1 MKQVLSTFLLLLFT
15 FLLTAQPT
23 AKQLDAYFTEAHQ
36 DWDIPG
42 MAIGIIKDGEVILAK
57 GYGVLEVGKE
67 EPVDANTLFAIASNT
82 KAFISASL
90 ALLVDRGAISWD
102 DTVVDHLPYFR
113 MYDDFVTQH
122 TTIRDLL
129 CHRAGLGTFSGDV
142 IWYKSNYPGEELV
155 KRVAELP
162 AAYDFR
168 AGYGYSNLMFITAG
182 EVIKAVTGQPW
193 DAFVKEHFFGPLKM
207 DRTITSTDEL
217 EKMSNVAT
225 PHKHK
230 RMYGKNEPI
239 EWVNWDNMGA
249 AGGIISSV
257 NDMLNW
263 VQLQIDQGR
272 WEGEPL
278 ISADRQIDYW
288 TPHNSY
294 RLSSNARRNYP
305 MRHFSGYGLGWGVF
319 DYDGRFVA
327 SHSGGYDG
335 MFSRVAIMPEE
346 RLGIVVLTNSMK
358 SISNAIMYYTFD
370 RFLGRDLRDWSGE
383 GLENYL
389 RGKEEHEEWLDN
401 LRTQRL
407 AGTQPGLPLSDYTG
421 FYRCERYGE
430 IEVEIEDGQ
439 LKLDFKPAPDLAATL
454 EHWHFNTFEIKWE
467 KEHAW
472 FDFGTV
478 QFVLDNNGGVEGIEF
493 DVPNYDI
500 FFHEIKARK
509 VK

>member
-1 MKQVLSTFLLLLFT
+1 MKKVRLTFLLLFFT
-15 FLLTAQPT
+15 LLLVAQPT
-23 AKQLDAYFTEAHQ
+23 VEQLDSYFSKAHQ

-42 MAIGIIKDGEVILAK
+42 MAIGVIKDGKVLLAK
-57 GYGVLEVGKE
+57 GYGVLEAGKE

-90 ALLVDRGAISWD
+90 ALLVDQGKISWD
-102 DTVVDHLPYFR
+102 DPVIDHLPFFR
-113 MYDDFVTQH
+113 MYDDYVTQH
-122 TTIRDLL
+122 TSIRDLL
-129 CHRAGLGTFSGDV
+129 CHCTGLGTFSGDV
-142 IWYKSNYPGEELV
+142 IWYKSNYTAEELV
-155 KRVAELP
+155 KRVEELP
-162 AAYDFR
+162 PAYDFR

-182 EVIKAVTGQPW
+182 EVIKAVSGQSW
-193 DAFVKEHFFGPLKM
+193 DEFVREHFFQPLEM
-207 DRTITSTDEL
+207 NRTITSTNEL
-217 EKMSNVAT
+217 EKMGNAAT

-263 VQLQIDQGR
+263 VQMQIDEGR
-272 WEGEPL
+272 WEGEP
-278 ISADRQIDYW
+278 IVSAERQIDYW
-288 TPHNSY
+288 TPHNHY
-294 RLSSNARRNYP
+294 RLSKNARRDYP

-319 DYDGRFVA
+319 DYGGRFVA
-327 SHSGGYDG
+327 THSGGYDG
-335 MFSRVAIMPEE
+335 MYSRVAIMPEE

-370 RFLGRDLRDWSGE
+370 RVLGREMRDWSEE
-383 GLENYL
+383 GLEAYQ

-401 LRTQRL
+401 IRTQRL
-407 AGTQPGLPLSDYTG
+407 AETQPDLPLTGYTG

-430 IEVEIEDGQ
+430 IEVGIEGGQ
-439 LKLDFKPAPDLAATL
+439 LTLDFKPAPDLAATL
-454 EHWHFNTFEIKWE
+454 EHWHLNTFEIQWK

-478 QFVLDNNGGVEGIEF
+478 QFVLDNNGEVEGIEF

-509 VK
+509 VR